1 MEGREWLRARLPWM
15 VCDIRRAIE
24 NQVREPF
31 SESRQMGLWRTAYR
45 NQHVE
50 EESSHGR
57 RGGRTVFQLFASST
71 QSLSIHRIPFLH
83 YLSAQREHSLLMN
96 ALLCFLGQCSILTTP
111 TAIRDASTSS
121 GSILLKRIAP
131 NTLFSAL
138 NRPDSLYRTTP
149 APFKGYSRST
159 NVHVCSV
166 R

>member
-1 MEGREWLRARLPWM
+1 M

-24 NQVREPF
+24 NQIREHF
-31 SESRQMGLWRTAYR
+31 SESQQMGLWRTANR

-50 EESSHGR
+50 EEPLHGR
-57 RGGRTVFQLFASST
+57 RGGRIVFPLFASST
-71 QSLSIHRIPFLH
+71 RSLSIHRIPFSH
-83 YLSAQREHSLLMN
+83 DPSAQREHSLLMN
-96 ALLCFLGQCSILTTP
+96 TLLSFSGQYSILTTP

-131 NTLFSAL
+131 NTLFSTL
-138 NRPDSLYRTTP
+138 KRPDSLYRSSP
-149 APFKGYSRST
+149 APFKGYTRST

>member
-1 MEGREWLRARLPWM
+1 M

-131 NTLFSAL
+131 NTLFFIEAL
-138 NRPDSLYRTTP
+138 PHI
-149 APFKGYSRST
+149 ST
-159 NVHVCSV
+159 NRTQCRRKASESGTITKRRV
-166 R
+166 RWGDGEDNVQ

>member
-1 MEGREWLRARLPWM
+1 M

-24 NQVREPF
+24 NQIRESF

-50 EESSHGR
+50 EESLHGR
-57 RGGRTVFQLFASST
+57 RGGRVVFPLFASST
-71 QSLSIHRIPFLH
+71 QSLSIHRIPFSRDP
-83 YLSAQREHSLLMN
+83 SAQREHSLPMN
-96 ALLCFLGQCSILTTP
+96 ALLSFLGQYSILTTP
-111 TAIRDASTSS
+111 AAMRDASSSS

-131 NTLFSAL
+131 NTLFGTL
-138 NRPDSLYRTTP
+138 KRPDSLYRTSP
-149 APFKGYSRST
+149 APFKGYTRST